1 MDSLYE
7 TILYKVKNKVAYL
20 TLNRPDSLNAFNE
33 IMNKEI
39 VQALKIA
46 EKDPSVRALVIQ
58 GAGRAF
64 CSGED
69 LKSLDKNIDLGEI
82 IKKRYTPMLK
92 QIASFSKPII
102 ASVNGVAAGAGF
114 SLALACDFRIVSDKA
129 TFIQAFIN
137 IGLVPDTG
145 NLFYLP
151 KLVGTA
157 KAIELSILGEKIT
170 AGDAEKYGL
179 VTKVVP
185 FDELES
191 ETENFAEKL
200 ANKPT
205 KAIELIKNLIRK
217 SYETRLDEF
226 LEYEAYS
233 QKIAGFTEDFKEGVQ
248 SFVEKRK
255 PVFQGR

>member
-1 MDSLYE
+1 MDTLYE
-7 TILYKVKNKVAYL
+7 TIIFEVKNNVAYL

-33 IMNKEI
+33 VMNKEI
-39 VQALKIA
+39 VQALEIA
-46 EKDPSVRALVIQ
+46 EKDSNIRALVIT
-58 GAGRAF
+58 GSGRAF

-69 LKSLDKNIDLGEI
+69 LKSLDNDMNLGEI
-82 IKKRYTPMLK
+82 IEKRYTPMLK
-92 QIASFSKPII
+92 QLASLSKPII

-129 TFIQAFIN
+129 SFVQAFIN

-157 KAIELSILGEKIT
+157 KALELSILGEKIS
-170 AGDAEKYGL
+170 AFDAEKYGL

-185 FDELES
+185 SSELGI
-191 ETENFAEKL
+191 ETENFAQAI

-205 KAIELIKNLIRK
+205 KAIGLIKKLVKK
-217 SYETRLDEF
+217 SYETNLDEF
-226 LEYEAYS
+226 LEYEAYC
-233 QKIAGFTEDFKEGVQ
+233 QTIAGNTEDFKEGVQ